1 MVCKFLFQKGVEPKM
16 ARKLNTPKTE
26 EPVVKAAAPAKAPA
40 PKRHKKATP
49 AIAETETISTPS
61 PSLEASLEAGAT
73 ESTPE
78 FTLDPQE
85 VSRLAHSYWVARNY
99 QPGSQVADW
108 FRAENELRTRAAARF

>member
-1 MVCKFLFQKGVEPKM
+1 M

-26 EPVVKAAAPAKAPA
+26 QPVAKAAAPAKAATSTNAAA

-49 AIAETETISTPS
+49 AIAEPETISTPS
-61 PSLEASLEAGAT
+61 PSLEAPLEVGAT

-108 FRAENELRTRAAARF
+108 FRAENELRARAAARY